1 MAVNGSRVDITFHK
15 ETPHEEWE
23 TLGSFLPNHGLLTTK
38 NARGVCV
45 LGREG
50 GREGGR
56 ERGSEPQG
64 EGRLTLLVMT

>member
-38 NARGVCV
+38 SARGVCEG
-45 LGREG
+45 GREG
-50 GREGGR
+50 GREGGK
-56 ERGSEPQG
+56 EVVSLEEKAG
-64 EGRLTLLVMT
+64 

>member
-45 LGREG
+45 LRREG
-50 GREGGR
+50 GREGKR
-56 ERGSEPQG
+56 
-64 EGRLTLLVMT
+64 